1 MPGLA
6 LRHQRGLQESTVPGA
21 EEQTQKKETGEV
33 FAVDEFSAVCGS
45 EQMSVGFGGVQGL
58 QPWVTQ
64 PLLLST
70 ERQGQSLRGKRVAD
84 VGQRL
89 GFRGD
94 PRGRD
99 GPQGSR
105 ERARL
110 EWSYEA
116 RVTCTGGAGGLS
128 GTVQRLGRIAVLII
142 SVNTVNVLDLRS

>member
-1 MPGLA
+1 M
-6 LRHQRGLQESTVPGA
+6 
-21 EEQTQKKETGEV
+21 
-33 FAVDEFSAVCGS
+33 
-45 EQMSVGFGGVQGL
+45 
-58 QPWVTQ
+58 TQ

-70 ERQGQSLRGKRVAD
+70 ERQGQSLRGKRVAV